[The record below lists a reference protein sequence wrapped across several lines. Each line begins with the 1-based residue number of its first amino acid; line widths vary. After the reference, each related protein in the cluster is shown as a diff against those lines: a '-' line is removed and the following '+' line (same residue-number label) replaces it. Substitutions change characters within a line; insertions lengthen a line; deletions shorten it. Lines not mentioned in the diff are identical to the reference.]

1 MRLIFFFW
9 NFVEYNNDG
18 YVGLWK
24 NFKIIFGIFIYIF
37 KIVYV
42 VLKINV
48 FVNVVLIKIW

>member
-1 MRLIFFFW
+1 MRLIFFEILF
-9 NFVEYNNDG
+9 NIIMMVMLDCEKF
-18 YVGLWK
+18 
-24 NFKIIFGIFIYIF
+24 FKIIFGIFIYIF